1 MATTTTTIRTETTTT
16 QPYLMSNILDASL
29 STGEFK
35 TLMLAVEKA
44 GLQDTL
50 RSNGPFTVFAPTD
63 EAFKNLP
70 VGTVDGWMK
79 DLPKLRSILNY
90 HIVDR
95 KITASEIHEMTLNG
109 RVPSV
114 NTLQGTPITLKT
126 NLTAQAWVN
135 SKATVFANDA
145 KIVRPEIETSNGVI
159 YVVDRVL
166 LPVS

>member
-1 MATTTTTIRTETTTT
+1 MSTTTTTIRTETTTT
-16 QPYLMSNILDASL
+16 QPYRMSNILDASL

-44 GLQDTL
+44 GLIDTL

-63 EAFKNLP
+63 EAFRNLP
-70 VGTVDGWMK
+70 AGTVEGWMN

-95 KITASEIHEMTLNG
+95 KITAKEIHEMTLNG
-109 RVPSV
+109 RTPSV
-114 NTLQGTPITLKT
+114 NTLQGSPITLKT

-135 SKATVFANDA
+135 SKVTVFVNDA
-145 KIVRPEIETSNGVI
+145 KIVRPEIETSNSII

>member
-1 MATTTTTIRTETTTT
+1 
-16 QPYLMSNILDASL
+16 MSNILDASK
-29 STGEFK
+29 SIGEFK
-35 TLMLAVEKA
+35 TLMQAVERA

-50 RSNGPFTVFAPTD
+50 RSDGPYTVFAPTD
-63 EAFKNLP
+63 EAFRNLP

-90 HIVDR
+90 HIVDH
-95 KITASEIHEMTLNG
+95 KITAKEIHEMTLNG
-109 RVPSV
+109 RVPSL

-145 KIVRPEIETSNGVI
+145 KVIRPEIETSNGMI

-166 LPVS
+166 LPVA

>member
-1 MATTTTTIRTETTTT
+1 MSTTTTTIRTETTTT
-16 QPYLMSNILDASL
+16 QPYRMSNILDASL

-44 GLQDTL
+44 GLTDTL

-63 EAFKNLP
+63 EAFRNLP
-70 VGTVDGWMK
+70 AGTVEGWMN
-79 DLPKLRSILNY
+79 DLPKLRSVLNY

-95 KITASEIHEMTLNG
+95 KITAKEIHEMTLNG
-109 RVPSV
+109 RIPSV
-114 NTLQGTPITLKT
+114 NTLQGTPITIKT

-135 SKATVFANDA
+135 SKVTVFVNDA
-145 KIVRPEIETSNGVI
+145 KIVRPEIETSNSII
-159 YVVDRVL
+159 YVIDRVL

>member
-1 MATTTTTIRTETTTT
+1 
-16 QPYLMSNILDASL
+16 MSNILDASL

-44 GLQDTL
+44 GLIDTL

-63 EAFKNLP
+63 EAFRNLP
-70 VGTVDGWMK
+70 AGTVEGWMN

-95 KITASEIHEMTLNG
+95 KITAKEIHEMTLNG
-109 RVPSV
+109 RTPSV
-114 NTLQGTPITLKT
+114 NTLQGSPITLKT

-135 SKATVFANDA
+135 SKVTVFVNDA
-145 KIVRPEIETSNGVI
+145 KIVRPEIETSNSII

>member
-1 MATTTTTIRTETTTT
+1 MSTTTTIRTETTTT
-16 QPYLMSNILDASL
+16 QPYQMSNILDASL

-44 GLQDTL
+44 GLTDTL

-63 EAFKNLP
+63 EAFRNLP
-70 VGTVDGWMK
+70 VGTVEGWMN
-79 DLPKLRSILNY
+79 DLPRLRSILNY

-95 KITASEIHEMTLNG
+95 KITAKEIHEMTLNG
-109 RVPSV
+109 RIPSL
-114 NTLQGTPITLKT
+114 NTLQGSPITLKT

-135 SKATVFANDA
+135 SKVTVFVNDA
-145 KIVRPEIETSNGVI
+145 KIVRPEIETRNSII

>member
-1 MATTTTTIRTETTTT
+1 
-16 QPYLMSNILDASL
+16 MSNILDASL

-35 TLMLAVEKA
+35 TLMLVVEKA
-44 GLQDTL
+44 GLTDTL

-63 EAFKNLP
+63 EAFRNLP
-70 VGTVDGWMK
+70 AGTVEGWMN

-95 KITASEIHEMTLNG
+95 KITAKEIHEMTLNG
-109 RVPSV
+109 RIPSV

-135 SKATVFANDA
+135 SKVTVFVNDA
-145 KIVRPEIETSNGVI
+145 KIVRPEIETSNSII